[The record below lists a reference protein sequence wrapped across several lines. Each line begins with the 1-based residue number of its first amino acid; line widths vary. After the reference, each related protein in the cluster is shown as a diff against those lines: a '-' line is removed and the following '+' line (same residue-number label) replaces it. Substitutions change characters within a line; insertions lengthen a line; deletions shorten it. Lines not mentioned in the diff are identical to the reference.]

1 MPACGGVFVTAKI
14 YILAY
19 DISKLA
25 YNISLPLDTH
35 NRPVACLG
43 SRKGKAKGGGWK
55 SLVTHAQKIRRK
67 KKKNI
72 KPKGAWAP
80 PPKYATTNDT
90 HHSWRP
96 TFDSDLWYWS
106 SVTEVT
112 RRTSPDRC
120 DPKDAH
126 CGRRD

>member
-67 KKKNI
+67 KKKTLSQRGHGLPLLNTPLPMTHTI
-72 KPKGAWAP
+72 HGDP
-80 PPKYATTNDT
+80 PLTAT
-90 HHSWRP
+90 
-96 TFDSDLWYWS
+96 
-106 SVTEVT
+106 
-112 RRTSPDRC
+112 C
-120 DPKDAH
+120 GI
-126 CGRRD
+126 GRR